1 MKKVLLISLGVV
13 KKACLLLMIFGF
25 TSVINAQQVSES
37 FESPVF
43 PPYGWTVTAPQ
54 YYPEWKSNAGSAS
67 HGTKTAFISNQQGAG
82 PNGRLTTPKVD
93 LLTNETV
100 EISFDYRVLEMGK
113 EFPTDPDPLPATL
126 AITKG
131 NSTIDSDQSIVETI
145 SLLGVSSYTT
155 KKITFT
161 ALQTGT
167 YYFGFHLTSPDHQVF
182 RFVLDKVIVN
192 KIGSCQNPV
201 TISTA
206 ALSATGVTVNWNTQT
221 GITAWQIQNTKG
233 ALPKE
238 GDWNTVTTNQTI
250 ITNLIPGTNY
260 TTYVRAV
267 CTSGGYSALP
277 EPVSFTTACND
288 VINAPYSVP
297 FTAANIPGCWQQN
310 GPTLWKFDT
319 LAAYEAESAGDHS
332 LFQEY
337 TNYAWMDGSVN
348 TNGKISTLVSPT
360 VNISGLTNP
369 AVEFSVFSE
378 NSYNQVFNDLK
389 VEVYN
394 GTTWQTAVTLT
405 TNSGGW
411 KFYSIGL
418 SELGITNTTKVRFSV
433 TGKVD
438 GIRNDILIDDVVFK
452 DKTTCLP
459 AHDITIT
466 SVTNNSAKL
475 SWISGNTNGT
485 WDIAYGL
492 YNFVFEGAANIT
504 SINTPYT
511 LNGLQ
516 SATAYDFYVRANCG
530 NGNIGEW
537 VGPYRF
543 TTGCSVTTP
552 YNEPFIGITDYP
564 YGYYTPALMPC
575 WQSASGGDRIT
586 GPLKYGTEDWK
597 ASTFSLYGAYTNSQD
612 VITNVYEPNQT
623 SWLLSPWF
631 DLSEG
636 QNEMVVRIALSH
648 PIYYLTN
655 LVNMGSDD
663 EIEILYTLDG
673 ATWQSL
679 KKWTIED
686 GLTSA
691 YHSLLISLE
700 NITGST
706 VQFAFFTNSGS
717 IKDQRYT
724 LHVDDLTIRPKSI
737 CAEPLNLAVDG
748 ITHTSAKFS
757 WDAYNGVS
765 SWNIAVVNQGV
776 TPTIWT
782 SSTTNPY
789 QVTDLLPNT
798 PYDYYVKSNCIGIQ
812 DNIIS
817 GPFTFTTRCEPILAP
832 YIETF
837 TEQTLPECWL
847 AAPKDYVDTFLSFYY
862 WNFSLSVNF
871 DAATAGDHTG
881 TGDTN
886 FAWVNMANLNDKEK
900 SILKTPLIDI
910 SALQHPV
917 LSFYA
922 FSKNTNGSSVNKLQV
937 EIYTGE
943 QWVLATT
950 IDGLTNNWAPYTIDL
965 SNYTISGPL
974 EARFI
979 ITVNTNGGDP
989 SYNTI
994 LIDDVTFIEMPN
1006 CPAPFNITTTE
1017 ITETTAKVEWEV
1029 VVESDW
1035 KLEYGPLGFTLG
1047 NGTVIT
1053 IENGI
1058 PSINL
1063 SNLTPDTSYEI
1074 YVKSICDTEGELV
1087 GPHKFITDAEEVTG
1101 TNEIVKDNIKLYPNP
1116 VKNHLTIKSDGFI
1129 DSIIVYNIY
1138 GQKITER
1145 LFVTNTETID
1155 FSSFSSGIYLVKV
1168 VSESKEKTFK
1178 IIKD

>member
-1 MKKVLLISLGVV
+1 MKKLLLIPLGVV
-13 KKACLLLMIFGF
+13 KKACLLFMICGLA
-25 TSVINAQQVSES
+25 SVINAQQVSES

-43 PPYGWTVTAPQ
+43 PPQDWTTTAPL
-54 YYPEWKSNAGSAS
+54 YYPGWKSNAVNAS
-67 HGTKTAFISNQQGAG
+67 HGNKSAYITNQEGAG
-82 PNGRLTTPKVD
+82 PDGRLTTPKVE
-93 LLTNETV
+93 LLANETV
-100 EISFDYRVLEMGK
+100 EIRFDYRVLEMGK

-131 NSTIDSDQSIVETI
+131 TSNVDEAQSVIETI
-145 SLLGVSSYTT
+145 SLTGVSSYTT
-155 KKITFT
+155 KTLTFT
-161 ALQTGT
+161 ALQSGT
-167 YYFGFHLTSPDHQVF
+167 YYFGFYLRSPDHQIF
-182 RFVLDKVIVN
+182 RFVLDKIVVN
-192 KIGSCQNPV
+192 KVGSCQNPV
-201 TISTA
+201 NITTA
-206 ALSATGVTVNWNTQT
+206 ALSATGVTLNWSTQA
-221 GITAWQIQNTKG
+221 GITAWQVQNTKG
-233 ALPKE
+233 TLPKE
-238 GDWNTVTTNQTI
+238 SNWNTVTTNQAI
-250 ITNLIPGTNY
+250 LSNLIPGTNY
-260 TTYVRAV
+260 TTYVRSV
-267 CTSGGYSALP
+267 CANGGHSNFA
-277 EPVSFTTACND
+277 EPISFTTACAD

-297 FTAANIPGCWQQN
+297 FTAFNIPGCWEQN
-310 GPTLWKFDT
+310 GPSAWNFNTSAGYD
-319 LAAYEAESAGDHS
+319 AESAGDHT

-360 VNISGLTNP
+360 INISGLTNP
-369 AVEFSVFSE
+369 AVEFFVFSE
-378 NSYNQVFNDLK
+378 NRYNQVFNELK

-394 GTTWQTAVTLT
+394 GTTWQTAITLT
-405 TNSGGW
+405 TNSAGW

-418 SELGITNTTKVRFSV
+418 NDLGITNTTKVRFIV

-452 DKTTCLP
+452 EKTTCLP
-459 AHDITIT
+459 ANNITIS
-466 SVTNNSAKL
+466 SVTNNSVKL
-475 SWISGNTNGT
+475 SWTASNTDGN

-492 YNFVFEGAANIT
+492 NNFIFEGAANILAV
-504 SINTPYT
+504 NNPYV
-511 LNGLQ
+511 LNSLEA
-516 SATAYDFYVRANCG
+516 ATAYDFYVRANCG
-530 NGNIGEW
+530 DGNPGEW
-537 VGPYRF
+537 IGPYHF
-543 TTGCSVTTP
+543 TTGCSVTIP

-575 WQSASGGDRIT
+575 WQSASGGNKTT

-636 QNEMVVRIALSH
+636 EHEMVVRIALSH

-673 ATWQSL
+673 TTWQSL
-679 KKWTIED
+679 KKWTAED

-691 YHSLLISLE
+691 YHSSLISLE
-700 NITGST
+700 NITGSN

-717 IKDQRYT
+717 IKDPRYT
-724 LHVDDLTIRPKSI
+724 FHVDDLTIRPKSI

-748 ITHTSAKFS
+748 ITHDSAKLS
-757 WDAYNGVS
+757 WDAYEGVS
-765 SWNIAVVNQGV
+765 SWNIAVVGQGV
-776 TPTIWT
+776 SPTIWAT
-782 SSTTNPY
+782 VVTNPY

-798 PYDYYVKSNCIGIQ
+798 TYDYYIKSNCIGVQ
-812 DNIIS
+812 DNIVS
-817 GPFTFTTRCEPILAP
+817 GPFTFTTRCAPILAP
-832 YIETF
+832 YTETF
-837 TEQTLPECWL
+837 AEQTLPECWL

-881 TGDTN
+881 SGDTN

-900 SILKTPLIDI
+900 STLRTPLIDI
-910 SALQHPV
+910 SNLQHPV
-917 LSFYA
+917 LNFYA

-950 IDGLTNNWAPYTIDL
+950 INGLTNNWAPYTIDL
-965 SNYTISGPL
+965 SNYTVTGPI
-974 EARFI
+974 EARFTI
-979 ITVNTNGGDP
+979 IVNANGGDP

-994 LIDDVTFIEMPN
+994 LIDDVSFIEMPN

-1029 VVESDW
+1029 VVTSDW
-1035 KLEYGPLGFTLG
+1035 ELEYGSLGFTPG
-1047 NGTVIT
+1047 NGTVIA

-1058 PSINL
+1058 PSVTL
-1063 SNLTPDTSYEI
+1063 SDLTPETAYDV
-1074 YVKSICDTEGELV
+1074 YVKSICETEGELV
-1087 GPHKFITDAEEVTG
+1087 GPHKFITKAEVVTG
-1101 TNEIVKDNIKLYPNP
+1101 TNEVVKDSIKLYPNP
-1116 VKNHLTIKSDGFI
+1116 VKNDLTIKSDDFVGTVV
-1129 DSIIVYNIY
+1129 VYNIY
-1138 GQKITER
+1138 GQQLTEQ
-1145 LFVTNTETID
+1145 LFDTSTATLD
-1155 FSSFSSGIYLVKV
+1155 FSSFSSGVYLVKV
-1168 VSESKEKTFK
+1168 VSGSKEKTFK